1 VILEQSQQYKVMA
14 TPKKIKVEDA
24 PSLERDSFSNAI
36 LNSDTA
42 AYNAVIN
49 RKKRMRNQERL
60 IAELHKKVEELLQ
73 WKSEITA
80 MLQKKE
86 NK

>member
-1 VILEQSQQYKVMA
+1 MENR
-14 TPKKIKVEDA
+14 KKIKVQDA

-36 LNSDTA
+36 LNSDISAYTA
-42 AYNAVIN
+42 VVN

-60 IAELHKKVEELLQ
+60 IEELSKKVEELLI
-73 WKSEITA
+73 WKEEITK
-80 MLQKKE
+80 MLAKKE

>member
-1 VILEQSQQYKVMA
+1 MA

-36 LNSDTA
+36 LNSDTE
-42 AYNAVIN
+42 AYRAVIN

-80 MLQKKE
+80 MLQKKRE
-86 NK
+86 

>member
-14 TPKKIKVEDA
+14 TPKKIKVEDS

-36 LNSDTA
+36 LNSDIA

>member
-1 VILEQSQQYKVMA
+1 MILEQSQQYKIMA

-36 LNSDTA
+36 LNSDIA
-42 AYNAVIN
+42 AYNAIVN
-49 RKKRMRNQERL
+49 RKKRMRSQERL

-73 WKSEITA
+73 WKNEITA
-80 MLQKKE
+80 TLQKKE

>member
-1 VILEQSQQYKVMA
+1 
-14 TPKKIKVEDA
+14 
-24 PSLERDSFSNAI
+24 
-36 LNSDTA
+36 
-42 AYNAVIN
+42 
-49 RKKRMRNQERL
+49 MRNQERL

>member
-1 VILEQSQQYKVMA
+1 MENR
-14 TPKKIKVEDA
+14 KKIKVQDA

-36 LNSDTA
+36 LNSDISAYTA
-42 AYNAVIN
+42 VVN

-60 IAELHKKVEELLQ
+60 IEELNKKVEELLV
-73 WKSEITA
+73 WKEEIIK
-80 MLQKKE
+80 MLAKKE